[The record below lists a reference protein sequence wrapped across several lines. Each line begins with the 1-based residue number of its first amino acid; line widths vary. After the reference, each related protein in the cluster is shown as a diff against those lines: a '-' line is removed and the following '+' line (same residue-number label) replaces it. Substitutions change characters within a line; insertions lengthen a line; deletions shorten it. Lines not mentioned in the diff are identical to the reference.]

1 MPWASPHTEHRV
13 SPGRHPVVRTR
24 SLVLVLAMTLGF
36 AIVSLVAPPPTV
48 ACSCMQSFQPMLEAK
63 ADPTLSVFTGTAGA
77 NEAQGVAVR
86 LTRWFRGAIP
96 PSGVAVLDPA
106 GFVDPMGGMCGTT
119 APTNGTEWIFATG
132 RNAIGRYDVSLCTTH
147 APLDSDLGRELLAEA
162 VAVFGPP
169 VDPRAAAGRARSA
182 PGCRLDRAD
191 RPGARRRR
199 RTGSTVRSREA
210 GARQNLE
217 QADDV
222 PVGID
227 VDVLA
232 ARLRRQARHRPHLA
246 AQRGDEAG
254 AGRQPDLADRHG
266 EPGRAAL
273 QRSRRG

>member
-169 VDPRAAAGRARSA
+169 VIPEPPPAELDPLPDVGSIVLIGLALVGAVGLALLFG
-182 PGCRLDRAD
+182 L
-191 RPGARRRR
+191 ARRGHDK
-199 RTGSTVRSREA
+199 T
-210 GARQNLE
+210 
-217 QADDV
+217 
-222 PVGID
+222 
-227 VDVLA
+227 
-232 ARLRRQARHRPHLA
+232 
-246 AQRGDEAG
+246 
-254 AGRQPDLADRHG
+254 
-266 EPGRAAL
+266 
-273 QRSRRG
+273 